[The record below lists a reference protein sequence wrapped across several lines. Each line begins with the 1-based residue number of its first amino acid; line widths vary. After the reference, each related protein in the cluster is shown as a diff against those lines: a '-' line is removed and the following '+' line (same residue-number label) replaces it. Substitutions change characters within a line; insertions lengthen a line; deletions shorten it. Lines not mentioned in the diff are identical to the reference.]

1 VIFKF
6 AAVAV
11 IVLGVVAGFGS
22 GNVWMGL
29 GVAVGCGV
37 VVLTFAAVAY
47 RAKSRREAAEAGW
60 AAMED
65 EERRR
70 NLE

>member
-1 VIFKF
+1 MMFKF
-6 AAVAV
+6 VTVAV
-11 IVLGVVAGFGS
+11 IALGIVAGFSS

-47 RAKSRREAAEAGW
+47 RAKSRREAAEAAW

-70 NLE
+70 HLE